1 MRGEANMDQCPL
13 CLHKQA
19 SGKKIS
25 DGFGEGSVAVTPG
38 MPIIYHLTCPD
49 CDAEY
54 DITDD
59 AILFLKRC
67 DGMRQRAVKDIRGR
81 GFTEIPI
88 ITSEMLQGYWT
99 TGDGDQRT
107 P

>member
-13 CLHKQA
+13 CLHNQA
-19 SGKKIS
+19 SCKKIS

-38 MPIIYHLTCPD
+38 MPIIYHVTCPD
-49 CDAEY
+49 CDDEY

-59 AILFLKRC
+59 AIFFLECC

-81 GFTEIPI
+81 GLKGISI
-88 ITSEMLQGYWT
+88 ITSEMLQGY
-99 TGDGDQRT
+99 
-107 P
+107 